1 MLTDYKRIY
10 DEPETKEPVKHEK
23 PVLFT
28 VFRNGRSSRLE
39 YAPWFK
45 TTIYSSD
52 KYKPDLTQRF
62 DSMSQYYDIL
72 SMGRLHNPPTEEIYG
87 FGVRYTSKNGE
98 VETGVHYGS
107 HVYPCDAT
115 YILKRGDKVVFPTWT
130 IELNTTGDFKR
141 LFNNLEME
149 YVLQ

>member
-1 MLTDYKRIY
+1 MLTDYKHIY

-28 VFRNGRSSRLE
+28 VFRNGHSSRLE

-52 KYKPDLTQRF
+52 KYNPDLTQRF
-62 DSMSQYYDIL
+62 DSISQYYNIL
-72 SMGRLHNPPTEEIYG
+72 SMGMPHNPPPEEIYG
-87 FGVRYTSKNGE
+87 FGVRYMYERDE
-98 VETGVHYGS
+98 VETRVHYGS

-115 YILKRGDKVVFPTWT
+115 YILKRGDKIVFPTWT

>member
-10 DEPETKEPVKHEK
+10 DEPETKEPVKREK

-28 VFRNGRSSRLE
+28 VIRKGRSSRLE
-39 YAPWFK
+39 FAPWFK
-45 TTIYSSD
+45 ITIYSND
-52 KYKPDLTQRF
+52 KYNPDLTQRF
-62 DSMSQYYDIL
+62 DSMSHYYDIL
-72 SMGRLHNPPTEEIYG
+72 SMGQLHNPPPEEIYG
-87 FGVRYTSKNGE
+87 LGVRYTTENGE
-98 VETGVHYGS
+98 VQTGVHYGA

>member
-28 VFRNGRSSRLE
+28 VIRNGRSSRLE

-72 SMGRLHNPPTEEIYG
+72 MMDRPHNQPSEEIYG
-87 FGVRYTSKNGE
+87 FGVRYTSENDE
-98 VETGVHYGS
+98 VETRVHYGS